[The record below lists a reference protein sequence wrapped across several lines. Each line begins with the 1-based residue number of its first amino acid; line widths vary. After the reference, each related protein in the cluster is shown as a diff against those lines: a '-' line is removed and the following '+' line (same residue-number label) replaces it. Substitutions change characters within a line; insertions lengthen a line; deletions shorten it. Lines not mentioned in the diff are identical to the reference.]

1 MSLPTR
7 SKGLS
12 VFDIVIFA
20 VFGAMMYVSRL
31 ALAVLPNIHLIAMF
45 VMTLTAVYR
54 IYALIPL
61 YVYVFLEGLMGG
73 FSLWWMPY
81 LYIWTL
87 LWGACMLL
95 PKNISAKA
103 SYVIY
108 PLLGAL
114 HGILYGVLYAPAQ
127 ALMFHLGFEGMLA
140 WIASGFIYDV
150 LHAAGNFAAG
160 FLVYPLS
167 RLLVKLNSIYRK
179 KR

>member
-1 MSLPTR
+1 MSLRTQ
-7 SKGLS
+7 SKRLS

-20 VFGAMMYVSRL
+20 VFGAMMYISRL
-31 ALAVLPNIHLIAMF
+31 VLAVLPNIHLLAMF
-45 VMTLTAVYR
+45 IMILTAVYR
-54 IYALIPL
+54 VYALIPI

-73 FSLWWMPY
+73 FSFWWVPY

-87 LWGACMLL
+87 LWAACMLL

-103 SYVIY
+103 SYIVY

-114 HGILYGVLYAPAQ
+114 HGILYGVLYAPVQ
-127 ALMFHLGFEGMLA
+127 ALMFHYDLATTLA
-140 WIASGFIYDV
+140 WIASGFWFDV
-150 LHAAGNFAAG
+150 LHAVGNFATG

-167 RLLVKLNSIYRK
+167 RLVIKLNGIYRK

>member
-1 MSLPTR
+1 MPLSLQ
-7 SKGLS
+7 
-12 VFDIVIFA
+12 VIFA

-45 VMTLTAVYR
+45 IMTLTAVYR

-73 FSLWWMPY
+73 FSLWWIPY

-103 SYVIY
+103 SYVVY

-127 ALMFHLGFEGMLA
+127 AIFFGFDFNQAIA
-140 WIASGFIYDV
+140 WIIAGIPFDITHGIANFI
-150 LHAAGNFAAG
+150 LMMLIMEA
-160 FLVYPLS
+160 
-167 RLLVKLNSIYRK
+167 LL
-179 KR
+179 

>member
-127 ALMFHLGFEGMLA
+127 AIFFGFDFNQAIA
-140 WIASGFIYDV
+140 WIIAGIPFDILHGIGNIIFGCFIY
-150 LHAAGNFAAG
+150 
-160 FLVYPLS
+160 PLAQIIIK
-167 RLLVKLNSIYRK
+167 VM
-179 KR
+179 KRFSF